1 MRIGELSVRTGVSQR
16 LLRYYE
22 EQGLLS
28 TQRDTNG
35 YRVYDDDAVITVRQI
50 RALLA
55 AGLSTC
61 VIRKLL
67 PCARGEKPE
76 LDMCPEVVSTL
87 REQLDALDER
97 IDDLRQTRGA
107 LAAYV
112 PTAG

>member
-1 MRIGELSVRTGVSQR
+1 MRIGELSARTGVSQR

-22 EQGLLS
+22 EQRLL
-28 TQRDTNG
+28 TAARDANG
-35 YRVYDDDAVITVRQI
+35 YRLYDESAVTTVRQI

-61 VIRKLL
+61 VIREVL

-76 LDMCPEVVSTL
+76 LDLCPSLVRTL